1 MNETP
6 TTGESRVH
14 ELDARVKDLESQLDD
29 VRAQLSQAELDQW
42 QGRIDDL
49 ELQLHLASLEVQDQV
64 NPILDELRN
73 TWLDARERLTS
84 RREVADDVLDAL
96 RGGMERA
103 MSDLRRAASDSRAA
117 ARS

>member
-6 TTGESRVH
+6 APGESRVH
-14 ELDARVKDLESQLDD
+14 ELEARVKDLESQLDD
-29 VRAQLSQAELDQW
+29 VRTQLSQAELDQW

-64 NPILDELRN
+64 NPSLDELRN

-84 RREVADDVLDAL
+84 RREVADDVIDTL
-96 RGGMERA
+96 RGGMQRA
-103 MSDLRRAASDSRAA
+103 MSELRSAASEARAA